1 MRWLAM
7 HFSYKKLWKLLIDNN
22 MLKKDLASAAKIN
35 ANTMANMSKGKAVSL
50 ETLGNICRVL
60 NCSIGDIVD
69 IVFEESEGDNIE

>member
-1 MRWLAM
+1 M
-7 HFSYKKLWKLLIDNN
+7 HFSYKKLWKLLIDNK
-22 MLKKDLASAAKIN
+22 MRKKDWASAAKIN

-69 IVFEESEGDNIE
+69 IVFEESKGDNIE

>member
-1 MRWLAM
+1 M
-7 HFSYKKLWKLLIDNN
+7 HFSYKKLGKLWSDDN
-22 MLKKDLASAAKIN
+22 MLKKELGSAAKIN